1 MADVFVSYS
10 RSNRDQVTGV
20 SDALEASGYSVWWDR
35 RLAPSDDYAM
45 LIEEQIDAAP
55 SVVVAWSATARQ
67 SLWVRAEANEALDA
81 GKLVQINLD
90 GSRLPLP
97 FTMLHFLDFSRWSG
111 QRGGEP
117 WGELDTRITSLLRGE
132 GAAEPAFA
140 GGGSVGGGAVAA
152 RGPALQGL
160 GKTALLGWASILL
173 VGLIAG
179 AILMT
184 VAGKL
189 NASQF
194 GSVAL
199 IALALAALLLGAT
212 AFTLLR
218 ISMAS
223 RR

>member
-10 RSNRDQVTGV
+10 RTNRDRVTGV

-35 RLAPSDDYAM
+35 RLTPSDDYAM
-45 LIEEQIDAAP
+45 LIESQIDAAP
-55 SVVVAWSATARQ
+55 SVVVAWSAAARQ

-90 GSRLPLP
+90 GARLPLP
-97 FTMLHFLDFSRWSG
+97 FTMLHFLDFTRWSG
-111 QRGGEP
+111 DRSGEP
-117 WGELDTRITSLLRGE
+117 WGELDGRITSLLRGE
-132 GAAEPAFA
+132 GAGPSEPAFA
-140 GGGSVGGGAVAA
+140 GAGTGAVPQ
-152 RGPALQGL
+152 GPALQGF
-160 GKTALLGWASILL
+160 GKLALLGWASILL

-179 AILMT
+179 AILMA
-184 VAGKL
+184 VAGGL
-189 NASQF
+189 SASQF

-199 IALALAALLLGAT
+199 IGLALAALLLAAT

>member
-35 RLAPSDDYAM
+35 RLSPSDDYAM
-45 LIEEQIDAAP
+45 LIETEIDAAP

-97 FTMLHFLDFSRWSG
+97 FTMLHFLDFSRWGG
-111 QRGGEP
+111 QRSNEP
-117 WGELDTRITSLLRGE
+117 WGELDSRITALLRGE

-140 GGGSVGGGAVAA
+140 GGGGIVAGGAA

-199 IALALAALLLGAT
+199 IGLALAALLLGAT